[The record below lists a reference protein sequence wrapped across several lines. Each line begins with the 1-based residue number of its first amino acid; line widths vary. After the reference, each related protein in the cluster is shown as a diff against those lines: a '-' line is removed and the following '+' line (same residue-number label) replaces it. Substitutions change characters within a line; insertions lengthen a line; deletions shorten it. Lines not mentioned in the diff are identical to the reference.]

1 MKQFFTVLKFELMN
15 YLKSK
20 SYILTTCIISVILII
35 GLTLPTMI
43 DFSNIFSKFGGSSN
57 SANSFEIDSAN
68 SFAIYDRGGV
78 ISNADYF
85 KAFFPEADFKLVSS
99 EKEIEDLVSD
109 DTIKAGF
116 VINTPT
122 SYTYLVK
129 NSSMS
134 DSNKSTFETALSKL
148 YRDELL
154 TSKGLNP
161 TEIDALY
168 SIPIESDVT
177 ILGKDSVKNFGYT
190 YILIFFLYFLIIFY
204 GQMIAVSV
212 TTEKS
217 NRAMEVLVTS
227 TSSNSLIFGKV
238 IATTIASVIQSGAIL
253 LSGILTYKLNSANWG
268 GKLDMIF
275 DIPLN
280 VIAIFAVFG
289 ILGYLFYAFIFG
301 AVGALV
307 SKPEE
312 VNSSA
317 GTITFIYVAVFLAVM
332 FGMTNNPES
341 MLMKVLSYV
350 PFSSCMAMFVR
361 VSMGSVSTINII
373 ISLAILI
380 GSTLL
385 TGVFGAKIYRR
396 GTLMYGNP
404 VKLRNALKWLK
415 KEKN

>member
-20 SYILTTCIISVILII
+20 SYITTTCIISAILII

-43 DFSNIFSKFGGSSN
+43 DFSNIFSKFGSS
-57 SANSFEIDSAN
+57 SDYTN
-68 SFAIYDRGGV
+68 SFAIYDKDGV

-85 KAFFPEADFKLVSS
+85 KAFFPEADFKMVSS
-99 EKEIEDLVSD
+99 EKEIEDLVND
-109 DTIKAGF
+109 DTVEAGF

-134 DSNKSTFETALSKL
+134 DSNKTIFEAALSKL
-148 YRDELL
+148 YRDEII

-161 TEIDALY
+161 MEMDALY
-168 SIPIESDVT
+168 NLPIESDVT
-177 ILGKDSVKNFGYT
+177 ILGKDSVNNFAYT

-238 IATTIASVIQSGAIL
+238 IATTIASVIQSGTIL

-268 GKLDMIF
+268 GKLDMLF

-280 VIAIFAVFG
+280 VIGVFAAFG

-307 SKPEE
+307 SKPED

-361 VSMGSVSTINII
+361 VSMGSVSTINIL

-380 GSTLL
+380 ASTLL

-404 VKLRNALKWLK
+404 VKLRNAVKWLK
-415 KEKN
+415 KEKH

>member
-1 MKQFFTVLKFELMN
+1 MKKFFTVLRFELMN

-20 SYILTTCIISVILII
+20 SYIITTCIISAILII
-35 GLTLPTMI
+35 GLTIPTII
-43 DFSNIFSKFGGSSN
+43 DFSNISSKFSGSS
-57 SANSFEIDSAN
+57 DSAN
-68 SFAIYDRGGV
+68 KFAIYDKDGV

-85 KAFFPEADFKLVSS
+85 KAFFPEADFKMVSS
-99 EKEIEDLVSD
+99 EQEIEDLVND
-109 DTIKAGF
+109 DTVEAGF
-116 VINTPT
+116 VINAPT
-122 SYTYLVK
+122 NYTYLVK

-134 DSNKSTFETALSKL
+134 DSNKTIFEAALSKL
-148 YRDELL
+148 YRDGIL
-154 TSKGLNP
+154 TDKGLNP
-161 TEIDALY
+161 AEIDALY
-168 SIPIESDVT
+168 NLPIESDVT
-177 ILGKDSVKNFGYT
+177 ILGKDSVKNFAYT

-227 TSSNSLIFGKV
+227 ASSNSLIFGKV
-238 IATTIASVIQSGAIL
+238 IATTIASVIQTGTIL

-275 DIPLN
+275 DIPMN
-280 VIAIFAVFG
+280 VIGVFAVFG

-301 AVGALV
+301 ALGALV
-307 SKPEE
+307 SKPED

-332 FGMTNNPES
+332 VGMTTNPEN
-341 MLMKVLSYV
+341 MLMKVLSYI

-361 VSMGSVSTINII
+361 VSMGSVSTINVL

-380 GSTLL
+380 ASTLL

-404 VKLRNALKWLK
+404 VKLRNAVKWLK
-415 KEKN
+415 HEKIR

>member
-20 SYILTTCIISVILII
+20 SYITTTCIISAILII

-43 DFSNIFSKFGGSSN
+43 DFSNIFSKFGSS
-57 SANSFEIDSAN
+57 SDSTN
-68 SFAIYDRGGV
+68 IFAIYDKDGV

-85 KAFFPEADFKLVSS
+85 KAFFPEADFKMVSS
-99 EKEIEDLVSD
+99 EKEIEDLVND
-109 DTIKAGF
+109 DTVEAGF

-134 DSNKSTFETALSKL
+134 DSNKTIFEAALSKL
-148 YRDELL
+148 YRDEII

-161 TEIDALY
+161 MEMDALY
-168 SIPIESDVT
+168 NLPIESDVT
-177 ILGKDSVKNFGYT
+177 ILGKDSVNNFAYT

-238 IATTIASVIQSGAIL
+238 IATTIASVIQSGTIL

-268 GKLDMIF
+268 GKLDMLF

-280 VIAIFAVFG
+280 VIGVFAAFG

-307 SKPEE
+307 SKPED

-361 VSMGSVSTINII
+361 VSMGSVSTINIL

-380 GSTLL
+380 ASTLL

-404 VKLRNALKWLK
+404 VKLRNAVKWLK
-415 KEKN
+415 KEKH

>member
-20 SYILTTCIISVILII
+20 SYILTTIIISAILII
-35 GLTLPTMI
+35 VLTLPTMM
-43 DFSNIFSKFGGSSN
+43 DFSNIFSKFGDSS
-57 SANSFEIDSAN
+57 DSAS
-68 SFAIYDRGGV
+68 SFTIYDKSGT
-78 ISNADYF
+78 ISNTDYF
-85 KAFFPEADFKLVSS
+85 KNFFPEADFKLVSS
-99 EKEIEDLVSD
+99 EKEIEDLVND
-109 DTIKAGF
+109 DTVVAGF
-116 VINTPT
+116 VVNAPT
-122 SYTYLVK
+122 NYTYLVK

-148 YRDELL
+148 NRDKLL
-154 TSKGLNP
+154 ESKGLNP

-168 SIPIESDVT
+168 SIPIESNET

-190 YILIFFLYFLIIFY
+190 YILIFFLYFLVMFY

-238 IATTIASVIQSGAIL
+238 IATTIASVIQAGVIL

-268 GKLDMIF
+268 GTLDMIF

-280 VIAIFAVFG
+280 VIAVFAVFG
-289 ILGYLFYAFIFG
+289 ILGYLFYAFIYG
-301 AVGALV
+301 AIGALV
-307 SKPEE
+307 SRPEE
-312 VNSSA
+312 INSSA
-317 GTITFIYVAVFLAVM
+317 GTITFIYVAAFLAVM
-332 FGMTNNPES
+332 FGMTSNPES
-341 MLMKVLSYV
+341 MLIKVLSYI

-361 VSMGSVSTINII
+361 VSMGSASTINII
-373 ISLAILI
+373 ISLVILI
-380 GSTLL
+380 ASTLL

-404 VKLRNALKWLK
+404 VKLRNAIKWLK
-415 KEKN
+415 KENL

>member
-20 SYILTTCIISVILII
+20 SYILTTCIISAILII

-43 DFSNIFSKFGGSSN
+43 DFSNIFSKFGGSS
-57 SANSFEIDSAN
+57 DSAS
-68 SFAIYDRGGV
+68 SFAVYDRGGV
-78 ISNADYF
+78 ISNSDYF
-85 KAFFPEADFKLVSS
+85 KSFFPEADFKLVSS

-134 DSNKSTFETALSKL
+134 DLNKSTFETALTKL
-148 YRDELL
+148 YRDEIL
-154 TSKGLNP
+154 TSKGLDP
-161 TEIDALY
+161 VEIDALY
-168 SIPIESDVT
+168 SIPIESNVT

-253 LSGILTYKLNSANWG
+253 LSGILTYKLNNANWG

-280 VIAIFAVFG
+280 VIAVFAVFG

-361 VSMGSVSTINII
+361 VSMGSVSAINII

-380 GSTLL
+380 ASTLL

-415 KEKN
+415 KEKI